1 MKFLLN
7 LAILNIVIFVI
18 SLFYCSSKAI
28 PASNVDTSALEQQYK
43 TQYEILFNAQL
54 TYRTI
59 VPHHER
65 LSGDNVYQTSYVIFK
80 PEQSIIVKNN
90 YLPMAKIAPKATE
103 KQDITFF
110 QKATLF
116 NDKLQSWLN

>member
-7 LAILNIVIFVI
+7 LAIFNIIIFVI

-28 PASNVDTSALEQQYK
+28 PASNLDNSPFEMQNKMQF
-43 TQYEILFNAQL
+43 EILFNAQL

-65 LSGDNVYQTSYVIFK
+65 ASSDNIYQTSYVIL
-80 PEQSIIVKNN
+80 PDEQSIIVKNN
-90 YLPMAKIAPKATE
+90 YLSIEKIDSKTTE
-103 KQDITFF
+103 NINTTFF

>member
-7 LAILNIVIFVI
+7 LAILNIIIFVI
-18 SLFYCSSKAI
+18 SLFYCTSKAI
-28 PASNVDTSALEQQYK
+28 PASNVDTSALEKQYK

-65 LSGDNVYQTSYVIFK
+65 LSGDNVYQTSYVILN
-80 PEQSIIVKNN
+80 QSSRSSLKIITYGKNCSESN
-90 YLPMAKIAPKATE
+90 
-103 KQDITFF
+103 
-110 QKATLF
+110 
-116 NDKLQSWLN
+116 